1 MGESRPQSRTGDSQA
16 IESKSSSPNGH
27 VSSATE
33 DASTQLETSY
43 VEGLPLLLVMGAVSI
58 ASFLVLLDTSIIATA
73 IPQITSD
80 FHSLKDISWYG
91 SAYQLS
97 SAVIQPLVGKLYIQF
112 SLKWVYLAFFVIF
125 EVGSLVCGVA
135 PSSDVL
141 IIGRAIAGIG
151 VAGIF
156 AGGLTIIAS
165 AIRPEKRSV
174 NMGLMMGVAQL
185 GLVSGPLIGG
195 ALTQR
200 ASWRWCKC
208 FYINLPIGAIVLGG
222 ILFIKIADQQPVP
235 PVAQAVR
242 ELPKRLDLIGFAMF
256 AGASTMLMLALQW
269 GGTTY
274 AWSSAVTIGLFCG
287 SAASL
292 TAYVAWSWN
301 RGDESLIPPVLLKQ
315 RVVIACFF
323 LTLFMIGSALMLSY
337 WLPVYFQA
345 VRGQNP
351 IGSGVSMLPNILASV
366 VFSIVGGIMIGKVGY
381 YVPQA
386 VIGTALLTVATGL
399 CSTLD
404 PYTSTGKWVGYQF
417 LAGVGRG
424 LMQQVPYT
432 AIPHSCSQQ
441 MIPIAMSFM
450 VLGQYIGGSIFLA
463 LSNVVFSSS
472 LESLLRVYA
481 PKIDAATVTAA
492 GASAADMRK
501 LIPADQLTG
510 VIKAYSLSIDRVFYL
525 GTGSAAVMF
534 VAAFFT
540 GWIDTRVQKDKHE
553 SVPDEASSSKEDS

>member
-1 MGESRPQSRTGDSQA
+1 MEDHQSHAGDDRKGDKPSA
-16 IESKSSSPNGH
+16 PEGH
-27 VSSATE
+27 VSLTATE
-33 DASTQLETSY
+33 DAPKQLETSY
-43 VEGLPLLLVMGAVSI
+43 VEGVPLLLVMGAVSV

-80 FHSLKDISWYG
+80 FHSLQDISWYG

-97 SAVIQPLVGKLYIQF
+97 SAAIQPLVGKLYTQF
-112 SLKWVYLAFFVIF
+112 SLKWLYLAFFAIF
-125 EVGSLVCGVA
+125 EVGSLICGVA
-135 PSSDVL
+135 PSSNVL
-141 IIGRAIAGIG
+141 IVGRAIAGIG
-151 VAGIF
+151 VAGLF

-195 ALTQR
+195 AFTQR
-200 ASWRWCKC
+200 ASWRWC

-235 PVAQAVR
+235 PPAQAVR
-242 ELPKRLDLIGFAMF
+242 ELPKRLDLVGFVLF

-269 GGTTY
+269 GGVTY
-274 AWSSAVTIGLFCG
+274 AWKSAEIIGLFCG
-287 SAASL
+287 SGASL
-292 TAYVAWSWN
+292 LAYVGWSWN
-301 RGDESLIPPVLLKQ
+301 RGGDSLIPPVLLKQ
-315 RVVIACFF
+315 QVVIACFF
-323 LTLFMIGSALMLSY
+323 LTLFMMGSALMLSY

-345 VRGQNP
+345 VRGQSP

-366 VFSIVGGIMIGKVGY
+366 VFSVVGGIMISKIGY
-381 YVPQA
+381 YLPQA
-386 VIGTALLTVATGL
+386 VVGTALLTIATGL
-399 CSTLD
+399 CSTFD

-432 AIPHSCSQQ
+432 AIPHSCAHE

-472 LESLLRVYA
+472 LESALREYA

-492 GASAADMRK
+492 GASATEMRK
-501 LIPADQLTG
+501 FIPKDQLAG
-510 VIKAYSLSIDRVFYL
+510 VVKAYSLSIDHVFYL
-525 GTGSAAVMF
+525 GAGSAAAMF
-534 VAAFFT
+534 IAAFFT
-540 GWIDTRVQKDKHE
+540 GWIDTRGNTDKKE
-553 SVPDEASSSKEDS
+553 TASGGTLTQEKA

>member
-16 IESKSSSPNGH
+16 IESKPSSPNGH

-97 SAVIQPLVGKLYIQF
+97 SAVIQPLVGKLYTQF
-112 SLKWVYLAFFVIF
+112 YLKWVYLAFFAIF

-174 NMGLMMGVAQL
+174 NMGLMMGVN
-185 GLVSGPLIGG
+185 
-195 ALTQR
+195 LTG
-200 ASWRWCKC
+200 

-242 ELPKRLDLIGFAMF
+242 ELPKRLDLIGFVMF

-301 RGDESLIPPVLLKQ
+301 RGDESLIPPLLLKQ

-345 VRGQNP
+345 VRGQSP

-366 VFSIVGGIMIGKVGY
+366 VFSIVGGILIGKVGY

-481 PKIDAATVTAA
+481 PKIDPATVTAA

-501 LIPADQLTG
+501 LIPAEQLTG

-525 GTGSAAVMF
+525 GTGSAAAMF
-534 VAAFFT
+534 LAAFFT
-540 GWIDTRVQKDKHE
+540 GWIDTRGQKDKHE
-553 SVPDEASSSKEDS
+553 SVPNEASSSKEKG

>member
-1 MGESRPQSRTGDSQA
+1 MGESRPQSRNGDSQA
-16 IESKSSSPNGH
+16 IESKPSPPNGH

-33 DASTQLETSY
+33 DASTQLGTSY

-97 SAVIQPLVGKLYIQF
+97 SAVIQPLVGKLYTQF
-112 SLKWVYLAFFVIF
+112 SLKWVYLAFFAIF

-174 NMGLMMGVAQL
+174 NMGLMMG
-185 GLVSGPLIGG
+185 G
-195 ALTQR
+195 
-200 ASWRWCKC
+200 

-242 ELPKRLDLIGFAMF
+242 ELPKRLDLIGFVMF

-269 GGTTY
+269 GGTIY

-345 VRGQNP
+345 VRGQSP

-366 VFSIVGGIMIGKVGY
+366 VFSIVGGILIGKVGY

-481 PKIDAATVTAA
+481 PKVDPATVTAA

-501 LIPADQLTG
+501 LIPAAQLTG

-525 GTGSAAVMF
+525 GTGSAAAMF

-540 GWIDTRVQKDKHE
+540 GWIDTRGQKNKHE
-553 SVPDEASSSKEDS
+553 SLPDEASNSKEKS

>member
-97 SAVIQPLVGKLYIQF
+97 SAVIQPLVGKLYTQF

-174 NMGLMMGVAQL
+174 NMGLMMG
-185 GLVSGPLIGG
+185 G
-195 ALTQR
+195 
-200 ASWRWCKC
+200 

-366 VFSIVGGIMIGKVGY
+366 VFSIVGGIMS
-381 YVPQA
+381 
-386 VIGTALLTVATGL
+386 L

-492 GASAADMRK
+492 GASVADMRK

>member
-1 MGESRPQSRTGDSQA
+1 MEGESRPQSRTGDSQA
-16 IESKSSSPNGH
+16 IESKPPAPNGP

-33 DASTQLETSY
+33 DAPKDLDTSY
-43 VEGLPLLLVMGAVSI
+43 VEGLPLVLVMGAVSI

-80 FHSLKDISWYG
+80 FHSLKDISC
-91 SAYQLS
+91 
-97 SAVIQPLVGKLYIQF
+97 AVIQPLVGKLYTQF
-112 SLKWVYLAFFVIF
+112 SLKWVYLTFFAIF
-125 EVGSLVCGVA
+125 EVGSLICGVA

-174 NMGLMMGVAQL
+174 NMGLVMG
-185 GLVSGPLIGG
+185 G
-195 ALTQR
+195 
-200 ASWRWCKC
+200 

-235 PVAQAVR
+235 PVAQALR
-242 ELPKRLDLIGFAMF
+242 ELPKRLDLVGFVMF

-274 AWSSAVTIGLFCG
+274 PWSSAVTIGLFCG

-315 RVVIACFF
+315 QVVIACFF

-345 VRGQNP
+345 VLGQSP

-366 VFSIVGGIMIGKVGY
+366 VFSIVGGIIIGKVGY
-381 YVPQA
+381 YLPQA
-386 VIGTALLTVATGL
+386 VIGTALLTIATGL

-472 LESLLRVYA
+472 LESLLRDYA

-501 LIPADQLTG
+501 LIPANQLTG

-525 GTGSAAVMF
+525 GTGSAAAMF
-534 VAAFFT
+534 VAAFST
-540 GWIDTRVQKDKHE
+540 GWIDTRGQKDKHK
-553 SVPDEASSSKEDS
+553 SVADEASSPKEKA

>member
-16 IESKSSSPNGH
+16 IESKPSAPNGH
-27 VSSATE
+27 VSSARE
-33 DASTQLETSY
+33 DASQLETSY
-43 VEGLPLLLVMGAVSI
+43 VEGLPLLLVMGAVSV

-97 SAVIQPLVGKLYIQF
+97 SAVIQPLVGKLYTQF
-112 SLKWVYLAFFVIF
+112 SLKWVYLAFFAIF

-200 ASWRWCKC
+200 
-208 FYINLPIGAIVLGG
+208 FYLNLPIGAIVLGG

-242 ELPKRLDLIGFAMF
+242 ELPKRLDLIGFFMF

-345 VRGQNP
+345 VRGQSP

-366 VFSIVGGIMIGKVGY
+366 VFSIVGGILIGKVGY

-399 CSTLD
+399 CSTLY

-481 PKIDAATVTAA
+481 PKVDPATVTAA

-501 LIPADQLTG
+501 LIPAAQLTG

-525 GTGSAAVMF
+525 GTGSAAAMF

-540 GWIDTRVQKDKHE
+540 GWIDTRGQKNKHE
-553 SVPDEASSSKEDS
+553 SLPDEASNSKEKS

>member
-1 MGESRPQSRTGDSQA
+1 MEGESRPQSRTKDGQA
-16 IESKSSSPNGH
+16 IESKPSAPNEL
-27 VSSATE
+27 VTSAKE
-33 DASTQLETSY
+33 HAPKQLETSY
-43 VEGLPLLLVMGAVSI
+43 VEGLPLVLVMGAVSI
-58 ASFLVLLDTSIIATA
+58 ASFLALLDTSIIATA

-97 SAVIQPLVGKLYIQF
+97 SVNLFFQ
-112 SLKWVYLAFFVIF
+112 WVYLAFFAIF

-174 NMGLMMGVAQL
+174 NMGLVMGGHPYRPSRKV
-185 GLVSGPLIGG
+185 
-195 ALTQR
+195 
-200 ASWRWCKC
+200 
-208 FYINLPIGAIVLGG
+208 
-222 ILFIKIADQQPVP
+222 
-235 PVAQAVR
+235 
-242 ELPKRLDLIGFAMF
+242 PKRLDLIGFVMF

-269 GGTTY
+269 GGTAY
-274 AWSSAVTIGLFCG
+274 PWSSAVTIGLFCG

-315 RVVIACFF
+315 QVVIACFF

-345 VRGQNP
+345 VLGQSP

-366 VFSIVGGIMIGKVGY
+366 VFSIVGGIIISKVGY
-381 YVPQA
+381 YLPQA

-450 VLGQYIGGSIFLA
+450 VL
-463 LSNVVFSSS
+463 
-472 LESLLRVYA
+472 
-481 PKIDAATVTAA
+481 A
-492 GASAADMRK
+492 GASAAEMRK
-501 LIPADQLTG
+501 VISAEQLTG
-510 VIKAYSLSIDRVFYL
+510 VIKAYSLSIDRVFHL
-525 GTGSAAVMF
+525 GTGSAAAMF

-540 GWIDTRVQKDKHE
+540 GWIDTRGQKDKHE
-553 SVPDEASSSKEDS
+553 SVPDEASSSKEKA

>member
-1 MGESRPQSRTGDSQA
+1 MEEESRPQSRIGDGQA
-16 IESKSSSPNGH
+16 IEDKPSAPGGH

-33 DASTQLETSY
+33 DAPKQTETSY

-97 SAVIQPLVGKLYIQF
+97 SAGIQPLVGKLYTQF
-112 SLKWVYLAFFVIF
+112 SLKWVYLAFFAIF

-174 NMGLMMGVAQL
+174 NMGLMMG
-185 GLVSGPLIGG
+185 G
-195 ALTQR
+195 
-200 ASWRWCKC
+200 

-242 ELPKRLDLIGFAMF
+242 ELPKRLDLVGFVMF

-345 VRGQNP
+345 VLGQSP
-351 IGSGVSMLPNILASV
+351 VGSGVSMLPNILASV
-366 VFSIVGGIMIGKVGY
+366 VFSIVGGIMISKVGY
-381 YVPQA
+381 YLPQA

-399 CSTLD
+399 CSTFD

-450 VLGQYIGGSIFLA
+450 VLGH
-463 LSNVVFSSS
+463 SS
-472 LESLLRVYA
+472 LESLLRDYA

-501 LIPADQLTG
+501 LIPAEQLTG

-525 GTGSAAVMF
+525 GTGSAAAMF
-534 VAAFFT
+534 LAAFFT
-540 GWIDTRVQKDKHE
+540 GWIDTRGPKDNHE
-553 SVPDEASSSKEDS
+553 SVPDEASSSKEKA

>member
-1 MGESRPQSRTGDSQA
+1 
-16 IESKSSSPNGH
+16 
-27 VSSATE
+27 
-33 DASTQLETSY
+33 
-43 VEGLPLLLVMGAVSI
+43 
-58 ASFLVLLDTSIIATA
+58 
-73 IPQITSD
+73 
-80 FHSLKDISWYG
+80 
-91 SAYQLS
+91 
-97 SAVIQPLVGKLYIQF
+97 
-112 SLKWVYLAFFVIF
+112 
-125 EVGSLVCGVA
+125 
-135 PSSDVL
+135 
-141 IIGRAIAGIG
+141 
-151 VAGIF
+151 
-156 AGGLTIIAS
+156 
-165 AIRPEKRSV
+165 
-174 NMGLMMGVAQL
+174 
-185 GLVSGPLIGG
+185 
-195 ALTQR
+195 
-200 ASWRWCKC
+200 
-208 FYINLPIGAIVLGG
+208 
-222 ILFIKIADQQPVP
+222 
-235 PVAQAVR
+235 
-242 ELPKRLDLIGFAMF
+242 MF

-274 AWSSAVTIGLFCG
+274 AWGSAVTIGLFCG

-345 VRGQNP
+345 VLGQSP

-366 VFSIVGGIMIGKVGY
+366 VFSIAGGIIISKVGY
-381 YVPQA
+381 YLPQA

-399 CSTLD
+399 CSTFD

-481 PKIDAATVTAA
+481 PKADAATVTAA
-492 GASAADMRK
+492 GASAADMRTF
-501 LIPADQLTG
+501 IPAEQLTG

-525 GTGSAAVMF
+525 GTGSAAAMF
-534 VAAFFT
+534 LATFFT
-540 GWIDTRVQKDKHE
+540 GWIDTRGQKDKHE
-553 SVPDEASSSKEDS
+553 SVPDESSSPKEKA

>member
-1 MGESRPQSRTGDSQA
+1 MGESRPQSRNGDSQA
-16 IESKSSSPNGH
+16 IESKPSPPNGH

-97 SAVIQPLVGKLYIQF
+97 SAVIQPLVGKLYTQF
-112 SLKWVYLAFFVIF
+112 SLKWVYLAFFAIF

-174 NMGLMMGVAQL
+174 NMGLMMG
-185 GLVSGPLIGG
+185 G
-195 ALTQR
+195 
-200 ASWRWCKC
+200 

-235 PVAQAVR
+235 PFAQAVR
-242 ELPKRLDLIGFAMF
+242 ELPKRLDLIGFFMF

-292 TAYVAWSWN
+292 MAYVAWSWN

-345 VRGQNP
+345 VRGQSP
-351 IGSGVSMLPNILASV
+351 ISSGVSMLPNILASV
-366 VFSIVGGIMIGKVGY
+366 VFSIVGGILIGKVGY
-381 YVPQA
+381 YIPQA

-481 PKIDAATVTAA
+481 PKIDPATVTAA

-525 GTGSAAVMF
+525 GTGSAAAMF
-534 VAAFFT
+534 AAAFFT

-553 SVPDEASSSKEDS
+553 SVPDEASSSKENS